1 MENLF
6 ASLFR
11 RRFRCQFLY
20 FVLELE
26 PVRFTN
32 WITPSSPKLL
42 KRTVETTFLEYVT
55 NTHYIGNNSSHFLEK
70 GARTCPG
77 ILL

>member
-11 RRFRCQFLY
+11 RRFRCQSLY

-32 WITPSSPKLL
+32 WATPSSPKLL

-55 NTHYIGNNSSHFLEK
+55 NSRHWEQFFAFPREG
-70 GARTCPG
+70 G
-77 ILL
+77 